1 MDLDES
7 TRNDPVELHVEGC
20 LIRQL
25 PERPLVATCL
35 RCKAITS
42 ASFLPANGP
51 VGMIANDLRMW
62 SNMMRDACMGAILAP
77 RAQRANTRTT
87 PASFPCDGNYT
98 TRERHRPA

>member
-7 TRNDPVELHVEGC
+7 TRDDPVDIYAEGC

-62 SNMMRDACMGAILAP
+62 SNMMRDACTGCHFS
-77 RAQRANTRTT
+77 T
-87 PASFPCDGNYT
+87 PCSESKHPNHPGLLSL
-98 TRERHRPA
+98 